1 MTDPVSLLSIASCSL
16 ISIIAQIQ
24 NSRCKKIKACG
35 IIQCDRDVPDD
46 DDER

>member
-1 MTDPVSLLSIASCSL
+1 MTDPVYLLSIASCSL

-35 IIQCDRDVPDD
+35 IQCDRDVPDD